1 MVAVRFLV
9 DGEDHA
15 AHLLAVKH
23 DAVGFAFRVI
33 HRALDGRAGDDLAIP
48 IKMVVTLAKFH
59 QRAVLERPLIVKDKL
74 LTVIRRERN
83 KSNLCVFHHN
93 LQKNKAPAIALQ

>member
-1 MVAVRFLV
+1 
-9 DGEDHA
+9 
-15 AHLLAVKH
+15 
-23 DAVGFAFRVI
+23 
-33 HRALDGRAGDDLAIP
+33 
-48 IKMVVTLAKFH
+48 MVVTLAKLH
-59 QRAVLERPLIVKDKL
+59 QRAVLERQLIVKDKL